1 MSRNPVDYRDLAGL
15 LPGRVCGVAVDID
28 GTITERRARGDFRL
42 SLEAVEALRLLEDSG
57 IRVILVTGNSVM
69 VTAGVA
75 RYIGVSGPH
84 VAENGCLVYRRGVI
98 MHACRGTARAAARAL
113 EEEMSGTLEPS
124 WQNRCRL
131 HDYAFIVRRGGPEE
145 AVREAERIIAARGL
159 QAKLSHSGYA
169 LHVRPPEA
177 SKGLGLSIALR
188 LAGLDPGCVVAVGDS
203 AMDLEMR
210 DAGVLL
216 AAVGNAD
223 PRLLE
228 KADIV
233 LPGMSGKSVAVLAK
247 AILKG

>member
-1 MSRNPVDYRDLAGL
+1 MMHKPVDYRDLAEL
-15 LPGRVCGVAVDID
+15 LPRQVCGLAVDID

-57 IRVILVTGNSVM
+57 VRVMLVTGNSVM

-84 VAENGCLVYRRGVI
+84 VAENGCLVYRRGAVT
-98 MHACRGTARAAARAL
+98 HACQSTARAAARAL
-113 EEEMSGTLEPS
+113 EEEMSGVLEPS

-131 HDYAFIVRRGGPEE
+131 HDYAFIVRRGSPEE
-145 AVREAERIIAARGL
+145 ALRAAEKVITERGL
-159 QAKLSHSGYA
+159 RAKLSYSGYA

-188 LAGLDPGCVVAVGDS
+188 LAGLDPGCVIAVGDS

-210 DAGVLL
+210 SAGVLL

-228 KADIV
+228 GADIT
-233 LPGMSGKSVAVLAK
+233 LPGTSGKSVATLART
-247 AILKG
+247 ILRS